1 MGNDFSGKADGQVV
15 QARRID
21 RLEIHSAP
29 SSPTALDGLPRR
41 SATFTGRHSEL
52 AELGRTTGLTV
63 VSGLAGVGKTELLL
77 HYAHQAREAF
87 PGKFLFHDL
96 HGYDS
101 QLRVEPT
108 EVLSSFLG
116 RLGVRGADIPP
127 EESGRAALFRSLMAD
142 RPRMLVLLDNASSTA
157 QISSLLPGTPQH
169 RVIISSR
176 HTLSSLDDA
185 NQLELGVLGHAEAV
199 RLIGDDELAELCGRL
214 PLALQIMAALIR
226 TDPEADWAAELR
238 DARLDVLDDGD
249 SRAVHAAFKLSYES
263 LDSEQRR
270 LFRLLAL
277 HPGDEIGVDSAAALV
292 DLSPTA
298 AARMLRGLRS
308 AHLLEGRYRFHDLV
322 RLYAIRRLDEETE
335 RDREAAQ
342 DRVLRFYTE
351 TATGAG
357 KHLLQRH
364 RSEGNDRAKALAW
377 LDANYRQVI
386 AAASL
391 GRDEDVITIAKATHD
406 FFNLRKHMTDWLRLQ
421 LLALGVAQRQGDP
434 TALAAT
440 LNRLGTIYR
449 QLRRFDEAIA
459 CSEESLKIG
468 QQLDD
473 QHVINT
479 ALTTLGSSYRNT
491 GRFGEA
497 RDCFERAL
505 EINRLQNDD
514 YGLGITLTNL
524 GATCR
529 DIGELDQAIAY
540 HQESLRIRER
550 QGDDRGKSIT
560 LLTLG
565 GAYSERGQHDL
576 AIASYEESLRIRRE
590 RGDRYGEGLTLAD
603 LGTVH
608 QQIGQH
614 QEAEQ
619 AYLAAL
625 AAFEESRAE
634 HEARRVRDLLAENGG
649 HEPRDRR

>member
-21 RLEIHSAP
+21 HLEIHSAP
-29 SSPTALDGLPRR
+29 TSPTALDGLPRR
-41 SATFTGRHSEL
+41 SGTFTGRAAEL
-52 AELGRTTGLTV
+52 AELVGTTGLTV

-108 EVLSSFLG
+108 QVLSSFLS
-116 RLGVRGADIPP
+116 RLGVKGTDIPP
-127 EESGRAALFRSLMAD
+127 EESGRAALFRSLMAI

-157 QISSLLPGTPQH
+157 QISSLLPGTSQH

-176 HTLSSLDDA
+176 HTLNSLDGA
-185 NQLELGVLGHAEAV
+185 YPLELGVLSPAEAAKLV
-199 RLIGDDELAELCGRL
+199 GDAELAELCGRL

-249 SRAVHAAFKLSYES
+249 SRAVHAAFTLSYES
-263 LDSEQRR
+263 LNADQRR

-292 DLSPTA
+292 DLPPAA
-298 AARMLRGLRS
+298 AARMLRGLRA
-308 AHLLEGRYRFHDLV
+308 AHLLEARYRFHDLV
-322 RLYAIRRLDEETE
+322 RLYAIDRLAEETE
-335 RDREAAQ
+335 QDRDAAQ
-342 DRVLRFYTE
+342 DRVLRFYAE
-351 TATGAG
+351 TATAAG
-357 KHLLQRH
+357 KQLLQRH
-364 RSEGNDRAKALAW
+364 RGDGNDRAAALAW
-377 LDANYRQVI
+377 LDAHYRQVI
-386 AAASL
+386 AAAGL
-391 GRDEDVITIAKATHD
+391 GRDEDVITIAKAMYD
-406 FFNLRKHMTDWLRLQ
+406 FFNLRKHMTDWLGLQ
-421 LLALGVAQRQGDP
+421 TLAVDAARRQGDP
-434 TALAAT
+434 TTVAAT
-440 LNRLGTIYR
+440 VNRLGTIHR

-459 CSEESLKIG
+459 CSEESLEIG
-468 QQLDD
+468 EVLDD
-473 QHVINT
+473 RHLISS

-491 GRFGEA
+491 GRFTEA
-497 RDCFERAL
+497 RECFERAL

-514 YGLGITLTNL
+514 YGLGVTLTNL

-529 DIGELDQAIAY
+529 DVGELDQAIAY

-550 QGDDRGKSIT
+550 QGDDRGKSIA

-565 GAYSERGQHDL
+565 GAYAERGQHDL
-576 AIASYEESLRIRRE
+576 AIASYEESLRIRRQ

-614 QEAEQ
+614 HEAER
-619 AYLAAL
+619 AYRAAL
-625 AAFEESRAE
+625 AAFEESHAE
-634 HEARRVRDLLAENGG
+634 HDARRVRELLAEIGV
-649 HEPRDRR
+649 HEPG